1 MYLFILMSVMETFS
15 CKSTVFGLIYFGSKG
30 SPANFV
36 CTFVNNAFVQ
46 FCLYAIL
53 YMYYIYSTCIS
64 SFLPH

>member
-1 MYLFILMSVMETFS
+1 MYLFILMSVMENFHANQQ
-15 CKSTVFGLIYFGSKG
+15 FFFFIYFGSKG

-64 SFLPH
+64 GFLPH